1 MMAQLL
7 PQTTTIR
14 SDPKFSKSLT
24 GDFTFDLDCQ
34 RSRCPPFLL
43 RNIRQLLSYHK
54 RSLSRESV
62 SKPDS
67 NYGQHEVHQYSAC
80 THCSTCCRAQGH
92 AALAVHVPA
101 LAQSQPLPAGPVAQ
115 IPEGNHLFE
124 QVLPIRAMKSH
135 GLASRRS
142 SRKFEEQIYDNDL
155 AELILN
161 LSSIRK
167 LLNFTS
173 NKPEENERPQKRVKK
188 DYFKCQC
195 SLTIWDNRPNLGTSD
210 AIVKRS
216 VFCNLTSTDNGVY
229 GPCVLISLDKPFIIK
244 AGELKVPIVR
254 DGEASL
260 EIVDGYF
267 MEVKIIPT
275 RPDVNWP
282 PIPILGKS
290 DGDHYSGP
298 GRLPSEALAGAL
310 VMKYKEL
317 PRAPDSNT
325 PLKAFFLYDGV
336 TFKTKYGLE
345 VSAKWRRPSS
355 STDDLL
361 DAQLGVGKVL
371 RHDPPS
377 NIQSARKSTT
387 TKEAVDSRV
396 PNSDISLVQS
406 VKQRRRKVKVVYHF
420 EPNTCRSQGVPVQY
434 RTAEVAGLVCP
445 ACPAFKASDLQE
457 LRFHFLSS
465 HHKYNFALGEVIED
479 ELRGELREVIIEV
492 TPVPI
497 PKPTSRRIKQE
508 EEFEWVVKAT
518 PFDLAAFLDGDTSWL
533 GIVGEDSKSARRISP
548 APVSEVKLLT
558 DPITS
563 RRSQHDG
570 FLSAEDVRDFRK
582 AKRKKHA
589 NIKLVR
595 RIDEKVATYSSISHR
610 QTYSSEDPM
619 SDTDDEVEDEWF
631 IQRHLENLAIAAKE
645 ENWNSMKQE
654 LFKRWDRHRLEEK
667 LEHTRFLS
675 DSLIRFVR
683 KEKRWLVIAD
693 ARLEAAFAQL
703 LGELSSA
710 RLIGTQVP
718 VRVQNMIA
726 QAKALNLTDPIEQ
739 RDTHTNKPT
748 RQQPKSQHV
757 DAATK
762 VSPANDLRDDTLKSI
777 HVVFRILQPPDGF
790 ASQEHLTADQLSC
803 FTELDISPTQVNE
816 EFRKW
821 KISAIQPDNL
831 DSSTK
836 DLPEHPTPEQ
846 EIAAWRTTI
855 LALPPGHCGG
865 CAQPVLRR
873 VVEGMHC
880 SSPTCTTPGA
890 CFHLRCTKLK
900 NRRADWVCRGCRA
913 EAKLKLMKDKASKG
927 KGKGKGKG
935 KERAVDG
942 RGESVTGLGH
952 RVKHGL

>member
-1 MMAQLL
+1 MAQVL
-7 PQTTTIR
+7 PSTARIR
-14 SDPKFSKSLT
+14 SDPKFSRSLT

-54 RSLSRESV
+54 RSLSRDLV
-62 SKPDS
+62 SSPDS
-67 NYGQHEVHQYSAC
+67 NHGQNEVHQASAC
-80 THCSTCCRAQGH
+80 THCSTCRRAQGH
-92 AALAVHVPA
+92 AELAVHVPA
-101 LAQSQPLPAGPVAQ
+101 CTQSQPLPAAPIIQ
-115 IPEGNHLFE
+115 IPERHHFV
-124 QVLPIRAMKSH
+124 QQSLPIRAMKSN

-142 SRKFEEQIYDNDL
+142 SRKLEEQTYDNDL

-173 NKPEENERPQKRVKK
+173 NRPEENERPQKRVKK

-216 VFCNLTSTDNGVY
+216 VFCTLTSTDNGIY
-229 GPCVLISLDKPFIIK
+229 GPCVLISLDKPFVIK

-254 DGEASL
+254 DGEANL
-260 EIVDGYF
+260 EVVDGYF

-275 RPDVNWP
+275 RPDVSWP

-345 VSAKWRRPSS
+345 VSAQWVRPGT

-361 DAQLGVGKVL
+361 DAQLGIEKL
-371 RHDPPS
+371 PRHDPSS
-377 NIQSARKSTT
+377 NIQIARKSTT
-387 TKEAVDSRV
+387 IKEAVDLRV
-396 PNSDISLVQS
+396 PHNDMSLVQG
-406 VKQRRRKVKVVYHF
+406 VKRRRRKVKVVYHF
-420 EPNTCRSQGVPVQY
+420 EPNTCRAQGVPLQY
-434 RTAEVAGLVCP
+434 RTAEVSGLVCP
-445 ACPAFKASDLQE
+445 ACPAFKTTDLQE

-479 ELRGELREVIIEV
+479 EVTGELREVIIEV

-518 PFDLAAFLDGDTSWL
+518 PFDVAAFLDGDTSWL
-533 GIVGEDSKSARRISP
+533 ASLGEESKSVRRTIL
-548 APVSEVKLLT
+548 APVSDVKLLP
-558 DPITS
+558 DPTTT

-570 FLSAEDVRDFRK
+570 FLSAEDVRDFRR
-582 AKRKKHA
+582 AKRKKHP
-589 NIKLVR
+589 NIKLIR
-595 RIDEKVATYSSISHR
+595 RIDTKLATYTSISHR
-610 QTYSSEDPM
+610 QTYTSEEPM

-631 IQRHLENLAIAAKE
+631 VQRHIENLDIAAKE
-645 ENWNSMKQE
+645 EGWDPMKQE
-654 LFKRWDRHRLEEK
+654 LFRRWDGHRLEEK

-683 KEKRWLVIAD
+683 KEKPWLAKAD
-693 ARLEAAFAQL
+693 AQLEDAFAQL
-703 LGELSSA
+703 LGELSRA

-718 VRVQNMIA
+718 VRVQDMLA
-726 QAKALNLTDPIEQ
+726 QAKTLEIDGLTEQ
-739 RDTHTNKPT
+739 QDKHAKNPARQPPT
-748 RQQPKSQHV
+748 TQHI
-757 DAATK
+757 DSATK
-762 VSPANDLRDDTLKSI
+762 IPPAKDLRDDTSKSI
-777 HVVFRILQPPDGF
+777 HVVFRILQQQSGF
-790 ASQEHLTADQLSC
+790 PSQDYMTPDQLSC
-803 FTELDISPTQVNE
+803 FSELGLSPIQVNE
-816 EFRKW
+816 EFRRW
-821 KISAIQPDNL
+821 KTSASQPDNP

-836 DLPEHPTPEQ
+836 DLPKHPTPEE

-855 LALPPGHCGG
+855 LTLPPGHCGS
-865 CAQPVLRR
+865 CSHPVLRR
-873 VVEGMHC
+873 IVEGIHC

-890 CFHLRCTKLK
+890 CFHLRCAKLK
-900 NRRADWVCRGCRA
+900 NKQADWVCRGCRA

-927 KGKGKGKG
+927 KGKGKEK
-935 KERAVDG
+935 AVD
-942 RGESVTGLGH
+942 
-952 RVKHGL
+952 

>member
-1 MMAQLL
+1 M
-7 PQTTTIR
+7 
-14 SDPKFSKSLT
+14 
-24 GDFTFDLDCQ
+24 
-34 RSRCPPFLL
+34 
-43 RNIRQLLSYHK
+43 K
-54 RSLSRESV
+54 R
-62 SKPDS
+62 D
-67 NYGQHEVHQYSAC
+67 
-80 THCSTCCRAQGH
+80 
-92 AALAVHVPA
+92 
-101 LAQSQPLPAGPVAQ
+101 
-115 IPEGNHLFE
+115 
-124 QVLPIRAMKSH
+124 

-142 SRKFEEQIYDNDL
+142 SRKLEEQTYDNDL
-155 AELILN
+155 AELVLN

-167 LLNFTS
+167 LLNFIS
-173 NKPEENERPQKRVKK
+173 NRPEESERPQKRVKK
-188 DYFKCQC
+188 DYVKCQC

-216 VFCNLTSTDNGVY
+216 VFCTLTSTDNGVY

-244 AGELKVPIVR
+244 AGELKVPLFR

-275 RPDVNWP
+275 RADVDWP
-282 PIPILGKS
+282 PLPILGKS

-317 PRAPDSNT
+317 PKAPDSNT

-355 STDDLL
+355 RTEDLF
-361 DAQLGVGKVL
+361 DAQVGVGKVL
-371 RHDPPS
+371 PLHHPS
-377 NIQSARKSTT
+377 NIQSSRKSLA
-387 TKEAVDSRV
+387 TKEAVDSRI
-396 PNSDISLVQS
+396 PNNDITLVQS

-434 RTAEVAGLVCP
+434 RTAEVAGLICP

-479 ELRGELREVIIEV
+479 KVSGELREVIIEV

-533 GIVGEDSKSARRISP
+533 GTAGEDSKFARRIYP
-548 APVSEVKLLT
+548 APASEVKVLT

-563 RRSQHDG
+563 RRAQHDG

-589 NIKLVR
+589 NVKLVR
-595 RIDEKVATYSSISHR
+595 RIDDKVATYSSVSHR
-610 QTYSSEDPM
+610 QTYPSEDPM

-645 ENWNSMKQE
+645 ESWNSMKQE
-654 LFKRWDRHRLEEK
+654 LFRRWDRHRLEEK

-683 KEKRWLVIAD
+683 KEERWLAKAD
-693 ARLEAAFAQL
+693 ARLENAFAQL
-703 LGELSSA
+703 LGELSRA
-710 RLIGTQVP
+710 RLIGTRVP
-718 VRVQNMIA
+718 ARVQDMISLA
-726 QAKALNLTDPIEQ
+726 IAVPLTDPLEE
-739 RDTHTNKPT
+739 RDTRTNKPA
-748 RQQPKSQHV
+748 RQQPRSQDV
-757 DAATK
+757 AAGTGD
-762 VSPANDLRDDTLKSI
+762 SPAIELRHDTSKSI
-777 HVVFRILQPPDGF
+777 HVVFRILQQHGGL
-790 ASQEHLTADQLSC
+790 ASQGHLTADQLSC
-803 FTELDISPTQVNE
+803 FTELDLSPTQVNE
-816 EFRKW
+816 EFRRW

-831 DSSTK
+831 DSPTK
-836 DLPEHPTPEQ
+836 DLREHPTPEQ

-855 LALPPGHCGG
+855 LALPPGHCGA

-873 VVEGMHC
+873 VIEGLHC
-880 SSPTCTTPGA
+880 ASPTCTTPGA
-890 CFHLRCTKLK
+890 CFHLRCAKLK

-913 EAKLKLMKDKASKG
+913 EDKLKLMKEKAS
-927 KGKGKGKG
+927 KGKGKG
-935 KERAVDG
+935 KERAV
-942 RGESVTGLGH
+942 E
-952 RVKHGL
+952 